1 MTLQAFYVFYKRER
15 TGWRMKQGRQLEI
28 IARVRTDFPTKF
40 GVPRQSGLVEEL
52 TGEIIFEPAYRQPEA
67 LMGLE
72 EYSHLWLIWDFSEVR
87 RENWTATVRP
97 PRLGGKEKRGVF
109 ATRSPFRPNPIG
121 LSCVKLL
128 RIVTEGEDAPKLI
141 IAGADLM
148 DGTPVYDVKPY
159 LPYAD
164 SVPDARGGFGQEHQN
179 DGIEVVFPEE
189 LLSRLPEDK
198 RKAAIAVLAQDPR
211 AAYHKQPDYVY
222 GMAFA
227 GWDLRFVVENGVLI
241 VRDVVPKGEKN
252 VK

>member
-1 MTLQAFYVFYKRER
+1 ME
-15 TGWRMKQGRQLEI
+15 QGRQLKI
-28 IARVRTDFPTKF
+28 IAHVHTDFATKF

-52 TGEIIFEPAYRQPEA
+52 TAEITFEPEYRQPEA

-72 EYSHLWLIWDFSEVR
+72 EYSHLWLLWDFSEVK
-87 RENWTATVRP
+87 RENWSATVCP

-121 LSCVKLL
+121 LSCVKLVK
-128 RIVTEGEDAPKLI
+128 IVLEGEDAPKLI
-141 IAGADLM
+141 VAGADLM
-148 DGTPVYDVKPY
+148 DGTPIYDVKPY

-164 SVPDARGGFGQEHQN
+164 AILDAKGGFGQEHRN
-179 DGIEVVFPEE
+179 DRIRVDFPEE
-189 LLSRLPEDK
+189 LLQRLPAEK
-198 RKAAIAVLAQDPR
+198 RSAALAVLAQDPR

-227 GWDLRFVVENGVLI
+227 GWDVRFTVQDGILTVT
-241 VRDVVPKGEKN
+241 DVVRPGEKH

>member
-1 MTLQAFYVFYKRER
+1 MEE
-15 TGWRMKQGRQLEI
+15 GRRLKI
-28 IARVRTDFPTKF
+28 IARIHTDFATKF

-52 TGEIIFEPAYRQPEA
+52 TAEITFEPEYRQPEA
-67 LMGLE
+67 FMGLE
-72 EYSHLWLIWDFSEVR
+72 EYSHLWLLWDFSEVR
-87 RENWTATVRP
+87 RENWTATVHP

-128 RIVTEGEDAPKLI
+128 KIVLEGEDAPKLI
-141 IAGADLM
+141 VSGADLM
-148 DGTPVYDVKPY
+148 DGTPIYDVKPY

-164 SVPDARGGFGQEHQN
+164 AIPQAKGGFGEEHKE

-189 LLSRLPEDK
+189 LLKRFPEEK
-198 RKAAIAVLAQDPR
+198 RKAVLATLAQDPR

-227 GWDLRFVVENGVLI
+227 GWDVRFT
-241 VRDVVPKGEKN
+241 VREGTLTVNDVVKQGEKH